1 MPIIAIVSQ
10 KGGSGKTTLAIHLAA
25 AATAA
30 GKVACIVD
38 TDPQATAA
46 AWGDWRG
53 GADPEVVTTPPTRL
67 GKTIEDAVKLG
78 AEVIVIDTPPHADAA
93 AREAVKAADLVLIPT
108 RPRAFDLH
116 AIQTTA
122 ELIGYA
128 GKPAFVVFNAA
139 PARGAQLFAEASAIV
154 EDLGLKVCPIMF
166 ADRAAFH
173 HSTAAGKVAAEFD
186 PHGKAAGE
194 VNGFWQWVCQQVGVK
209 SRKRVNMM
217 TNADMRPEG
226 KKA

>member
-1 MPIIAIVSQ
+1 MPTIAIVSQ
-10 KGGSGKTTLAIHLAA
+10 KGGSGKTTLAVHLATA
-25 AATAA
+25 ASAA
-30 GKVACIVD
+30 GKVACIID

-53 GADPEVVTTPPTRL
+53 GADPEVITTPPTRL
-67 GKTIEDAVKLG
+67 GKTIEDAAKLG
-78 AEVIVIDTPPHADAA
+78 ADVIVIDTPPHADAA

-122 ELIGYA
+122 ELVRYA

-154 EDLGLKVCPIMF
+154 AELGMAVCPITF

-173 HSTAAGKVAAEFD
+173 HSTAAGKVASETD
-186 PHGKAAGE
+186 PQGKAAAE
-194 VNGFWQWVCQQVGVK
+194 AAALWQWVCEQVDMTT
-209 SRKRVNMM
+209 RKRAN
-217 TNADMRPEG
+217 TPTRG
-226 KKA
+226 KSA